1 MSGRGY
7 DHVHIAGE
15 GDRMTALDAFSLS
28 PADWEDVESSYEAAL
43 AETSQT
49 AGKDVE
55 RAEGLLLALLQNTTT
70 EQQKW
75 LALGLMVGR
84 ASR

>member
-1 MSGRGY
+1 
-7 DHVHIAGE
+7 
-15 GDRMTALDAFSLS
+15 MTALDAFSLS
-28 PADWEDVESSYEAAL
+28 PAEWEDVEASYEAAL

>member
-1 MSGRGY
+1 
-7 DHVHIAGE
+7 
-15 GDRMTALDAFSLS
+15 MTALDAFSLT
-28 PADWEDVESSYEAAL
+28 PAQWEDVEASYEAAL
-43 AETSQT
+43 AEA
-49 AGKDVE
+49 AGPDWT
-55 RAEGLLLALLQNTTT
+55 RAEKLLVQLLHNSTT

>member
-1 MSGRGY
+1 
-7 DHVHIAGE
+7 
-15 GDRMTALDAFSLS
+15 MTALDAFSLS
-28 PADWEDVESSYEAAL
+28 RADWEDVEASYEAAL
-43 AETSQT
+43 AETSQIS
-49 AGKDVE
+49 GKDLE
-55 RAEGLLLALLQNTTT
+55 RAEGLLLALLHNTTA

>member
-1 MSGRGY
+1 
-7 DHVHIAGE
+7 
-15 GDRMTALDAFSLS
+15 MTALDAFSLS
-28 PADWEDVESSYEAAL
+28 PAEWEDVEASYEAAL

-49 AGKDVE
+49 AGKDLE

>member
-1 MSGRGY
+1 MSA
-7 DHVHIAGE
+7 I
-15 GDRMTALDAFSLS
+15 DAFSLS
-28 PADWEDVESSYEAAL
+28 TRDWEDVESSYEEVATL
-43 AETSQT
+43 PAEDMLS
-49 AGKDVE
+49 
-55 RAEGLLLALLQNTTT
+55 RLLQNSSK

>member
-1 MSGRGY
+1 
-7 DHVHIAGE
+7 
-15 GDRMTALDAFSLS
+15 MTALDAFSLT
-28 PADWEDVESSYEAAL
+28 PAEWEDVEASYEAAL

-55 RAEGLLLALLQNTTT
+55 RAEGLLLTLLQNTTT

>member
-1 MSGRGY
+1 
-7 DHVHIAGE
+7 
-15 GDRMTALDAFSLS
+15 MTALDAFTLS
-28 PADWEDVESSYEAAL
+28 PADWDDVESSYEAVDGL
-43 AETSQT
+43 PAEEMLVQ
-49 AGKDVE
+49 
-55 RAEGLLLALLQNTTT
+55 LLQNTTK

>member
-1 MSGRGY
+1 
-7 DHVHIAGE
+7 
-15 GDRMTALDAFSLS
+15 MTALDAFSLT
-28 PADWEDVESSYEAAL
+28 PAEWEDVEASYEAAL

-49 AGKDVE
+49 AGKDLE

>member
-1 MSGRGY
+1 
-7 DHVHIAGE
+7 
-15 GDRMTALDAFSLS
+15 MTALDAFSLT
-28 PADWEDVESSYEAAL
+28 PAEWEDVEASYEAAL

>member
-1 MSGRGY
+1 
-7 DHVHIAGE
+7 
-15 GDRMTALDAFSLS
+15 MTTLDAFSLT
-28 PADWEDVESSYEAAL
+28 PAEWEDVEASYEAAL

>member
-1 MSGRGY
+1 
-7 DHVHIAGE
+7 
-15 GDRMTALDAFSLS
+15 MTALDAFSLT
-28 PADWEDVESSYEAAL
+28 PAEWEDVEASYEAAL

-49 AGKDVE
+49 AGKDAE

>member
-1 MSGRGY
+1 
-7 DHVHIAGE
+7 
-15 GDRMTALDAFSLS
+15 MTALDAFSMT
-28 PADWEDVESSYEAAL
+28 PAEWEDVEASYEAAL